1 MSLRVD
7 IEDDWE
13 KARFVAGP
21 IRHAVFFES
30 KDPLPGIE
38 PDELDPKCVHAIA
51 FDEAGNAVGTGRL
64 DPEGHIGP
72 MAVVKE
78 WRRRGVG
85 DAIIDALIEEARKRR
100 YPAVS
105 LSAPLQAAEFYRN
118 HGFVPDG
125 KVVKEGGVLQQKM
138 RKSLG

>member
-1 MSLRVD
+1 
-7 IEDDWE
+7 
-13 KARFVAGP
+13 
-21 IRHAVFFES
+21 
-30 KDPLPGIE
+30 
-38 PDELDPKCVHAIA
+38 
-51 FDEAGNAVGTGRL
+51 
-64 DPEGHIGP
+64 
-72 MAVVKE
+72 
-78 WRRRGVG
+78 VG